1 MTERTTDQTSLPAGP
16 ETGEETAPQPP
27 PHWEADIVAADG
39 GTVHLRPIRPEDAEG
54 INGLMERSSDQTR
67 YYRFFGPMKRLSER
81 DLHRFT
87 HVDHVDRVAF
97 VVLLG
102 EQIVAVGRF
111 DRYPGTDDAEVAF
124 LVEDAHQRRGLGSV
138 LLEHLA
144 AAARERGIKNFVAE
158 VLAQNSKM
166 VRVFQD
172 AGYESERSYEDG
184 VVHLT
189 FPIEQTEDAL
199 AVAYE
204 REQRSESRSIARLL
218 TPSSV
223 AVVGASNDEGKIGN
237 ALLRHLLEYGFA
249 GPVYPVNPGARHVR
263 GVPAYADIESIPD
276 DVDLAVLAVPADE
289 VAGVVEAC
297 RRKRVRGLVVVSGGF
312 GETGPEGRDGRAA
325 ARGRRPGL
333 RHAGGRT
340 QLPRHREHRPRGA
353 AQREPGADGP
363 RPRPGRASSPSPD
376 RSGVA
381 LLERARSR
389 NLGLSTFVSAGN
401 RADVSGNDL
410 LQYWATDPGTEVV
423 LLHLESFG
431 NPRKFAR
438 LARSV
443 GRTKPVV
450 AVKSGRH
457 VKVTRG
463 LAGTSVAV
471 PEQSVAALFASAG
484 VIRVETVAQMFDVG
498 TLLAHQPLPVGRRVA
513 IVGNSTAI
521 GVLVADAILDQGLE
535 LAREEPVDIGASGT
549 PEDFRA
555 ALQEAVDDDG
565 VDAVVAVFLP
575 PLMAGSKEFGPA
587 LRDVAQGSAK
597 PIVASFLSTEGIPPE
612 LAVLDED
619 GMPARGS
626 VPSYSTP
633 ERAVISLAKVAEYA
647 RWRRRPV
654 GELPELPDV
663 DEDAGR
669 AIVRTRPGRGAGR
682 PRPHRRRADR
692 PAGRLRRAAARHADR
707 RRRRRGGRRGR
718 ARSAIPVV
726 LKSTAPW
733 LRHRPDLGG
742 RAAGPGRRRRGAGGV
757 RRDPVRRPGDR
768 AGDGGARRGDGRGD
782 RRRPVVRRAGQLR
795 ARGSG
800 DRPARRPRL
809 PHAAA
814 HRPGRRGAGARS
826 AGLAAARRLP
836 RVRAGGRRRA
846 GGPAAARGPAGR
858 RPAGGAAAAPGAGD
872 RRAAEPVARRPL
884 AGRRRRRGLRRPA
897 HGAGRSRPPPDA
909 LAGLTSG
916 RSGPRLCARRRG
928 GRTAGRRA
936 GRPESVNGA
945 STSRAPARMR
955 A

>member
-1 MTERTTDQTSLPAGP
+1 M
-16 ETGEETAPQPP
+16 
-27 PHWEADIVAADG
+27 
-39 GTVHLRPIRPEDAEG
+39 HLRPICPEDADG

-67 YYRFFGPMKRLSER
+67 YYRFFGPMKKLSDK

-102 EQIVAVGRF
+102 DQIIGVGRF
-111 DRYPGTDDAEVAF
+111 DRYPGTDDAEIAF
-124 LVEDAHQRRGLGSV
+124 LVEDAHQGRGLGSV

-144 AAARERGIKNFVAE
+144 AAGRERGIKNFVAE
-158 VLAQNSKM
+158 VLAQNSRM

-172 AGYESERSYEDG
+172 AGYKSERSFEDG
-184 VVHLT
+184 VVHLS

-237 ALLRHLLEYGFA
+237 ALLRHLLDYGFS

-312 GETGPEGRDGRAA
+312 GETGPEGRTAERELVAA
-325 ARGRRPGL
+325 ARASGMRVV
-333 RHAGGRT
+333 
-340 QLPRHREHRPRGA
+340 
-353 AQREPGADGP
+353 GP
-363 RPRPGRASSPSPD
+363 NCLGMVNTDPDVRLNASLAPMIPGRGRVGFFAQSGAL
-376 RSGVA
+376 GVA
-381 LLERARSR
+381 LLENARSR
-389 NLGLSTFVSAGN
+389 NLGLSSFVSAGN

-410 LQYWATDPGTEVV
+410 LQYWATDPATEVV

-438 LARSV
+438 LARTV

-457 VKVTRG
+457 VSVIPG

-498 TLLAHQPLPVGRRVA
+498 GLLAHQPLPAGKRVA
-513 IVGNSTAI
+513 VVGNSTAI
-521 GVLVADAILDQGLE
+521 GVLVADAVLEEGLE
-535 LAREEPVDIGASGT
+535 LAHEAPVDIGVSGG
-549 PEDFRA
+549 PEEFRA
-555 ALQEAVDDDG
+555 ALQAAVDDDR

-575 PLMAGSKEFGPA
+575 PLRSGSAEYGPA
-587 LRDVAQGSAK
+587 LRDVSVRSPK
-597 PIVASFLSTEGIPPE
+597 PIVASFLSSEGVPE
-612 LAVLDED
+612 ALAVPDEE

-633 ERAVISLAKVAEYA
+633 ERAVIALAKVAEYA

-654 GELPELPDV
+654 GEVPELPGV
-663 DEDAGR
+663 DEAAGR
-669 AIVRTRPGRGAGR
+669 QLVRAVLADSPGGRELTDEELITLLAAYGVPLLGTRTVSDAE
-682 PRPHRRRADR
+682 A
-692 PAGRLRRAAARHADR
+692 AVAAATEI
-707 RRRRRGGRRGR
+707 GY
-718 ARSAIPVV
+718 PVV

-733 LRHRPDLGG
+733 LRHRSDLGG
-742 RAAGPGRRRRGAGGV
+742 VRLDLVDADAVRAAFAAIPSADPVIVQEMAAPGVATVVEIVDDPSFGALVSFGLGGV
-757 RRDPVRRPGDR
+757 ATDLLGDR
-768 AGDGGARRGDGRGD
+768 AYRTLPLTDLDAAELVRAPRAFPLLDGYRGSEPVDVPALEDLLLRVARLADD
-782 RRRPVVRRAGQLR
+782 LPEVLQLR
-795 ARGSG
+795 LEPVIVG
-800 DRPARRPRL
+800 PANAW
-809 PHAAA
+809 HG
-814 HRPGRRGAGARS
+814 GRS
-826 AGLAAARRLP
+826 L
-836 RVRAGGRRRA
+836 VVAGGTGSVGR
-846 GGPAAARGPAGR
+846 PTARVDP
-858 RPAGGAAAAPGAGD
+858 
-872 RRAAEPVARRPL
+872 
-884 AGRRRRRGLRRPA
+884 
-897 HGAGRSRPPPDA
+897 
-909 LAGLTSG
+909 
-916 RSGPRLCARRRG
+916 GPR
-928 GRTAGRRA
+928 
-936 GRPESVNGA
+936 
-945 STSRAPARMR
+945 RMR
-955 A
+955 SPV

>member
-1 MTERTTDQTSLPAGP
+1 VTEQPGPPAAENP
-16 ETGEETAPQPP
+16 TPP

-39 GTVHLRPIRPEDAEG
+39 GTVHLRPICPEDADG

-67 YYRFFGPMKRLSER
+67 YYRFFGPMKKLSEK

-102 EQIVAVGRF
+102 DQIVAVGRF

-124 LVEDAHQRRGLGSV
+124 LVEDAHQGRGLGSV

-144 AAARERGIKNFVAE
+144 AAARERGIKRFVAE
-158 VLAQNSKM
+158 VLAQNSRM

-172 AGYESERSYEDG
+172 AGYKSERSYEDG

-189 FPIEQTEDAL
+189 FPIDQTEDAL
-199 AVAYE
+199 AVSYE

-223 AVVGASNDEGKIGN
+223 AVVGASTDDGKIGN

-312 GETGPEGRDGRAA
+312 GESGPAGREAERQLVAA
-325 ARGRRPGL
+325 ARASGMRVV
-333 RHAGGRT
+333 
-340 QLPRHREHRPRGA
+340 
-353 AQREPGADGP
+353 GP
-363 RPRPGRASSPSPD
+363 NCLGIVNTDPEVKLNASLAPMIPGRGRVGFFAQSGSL
-376 RSGVA
+376 GVA

-389 NLGLSTFVSAGN
+389 KLGLSTFVSAGN

-410 LQYWATDPGTEVV
+410 LQYWATDPATEVV

-457 VKVTRG
+457 VQVTRG
-463 LAGTSVAV
+463 LAATSVAV

-498 TLLAHQPLPVGRRVA
+498 TLLAHQPLPEGKKVA

-521 GVLVADAILDQGLE
+521 GWLVADAVLDQGLE
-535 LAREEPVDIGASGT
+535 LAREEPVDIGADGT
-549 PEDFRA
+549 PEDFRT
-555 ALQEAVDDDG
+555 ALQSAVDDDG

-575 PLMAGSKEFGPA
+575 PLMAGSQEFGPA
-587 LRDVAQGSAK
+587 LREVSRFSGK

-612 LAVLDED
+612 LAVLDEH
-619 GMPARGS
+619 GGPARGS

-663 DEDAGR
+663 DEETGKA
-669 AIVRTRPGRGAGR
+669 VV
-682 PRPHRRRADR
+682 
-692 PAGRLRRAAARHADR
+692 RAALSDAP
-707 RRRRRGGRRGR
+707 RGR
-718 ARSAIPVV
+718 DLTDDELLALLAAYGVPLLGTRTVEDADAAVAASGEIGYPVV

-733 LRHRPDLGG
+733 LRHRSDLGG
-742 RAAGPGRRRRGAGGV
+742 VRLDLADAEAVRTAFGAIPSGDPVIVQEMAAPGVATVVEVVDDPSFGALVSFGVGGV
-757 RRDPVRRPGDR
+757 ATDLLGDR
-768 AGDGGARRGDGRGD
+768 AYRTLPLTDLDAAELVRAPRAFPLLDGY
-782 RRRPVVRRAGQLR
+782 
-795 ARGSG
+795 RGSEPV
-800 DRPARRPRL
+800 D
-809 PHAAA
+809 
-814 HRPGRRGAGARS
+814 
-826 AGLAAARRLP
+826 LAALEDLLLRVARLADDLPEVLRLRLEP
-836 RVRAGGRRRA
+836 VIVGPADPWHGGRSLVVAGGTCTI
-846 GGPAAARGPAGR
+846 GPPTARVDP
-858 RPAGGAAAAPGAGD
+858 
-872 RRAAEPVARRPL
+872 
-884 AGRRRRRGLRRPA
+884 
-897 HGAGRSRPPPDA
+897 
-909 LAGLTSG
+909 
-916 RSGPRLCARRRG
+916 GPRRM
-928 GRTAGRRA
+928 RTA
-936 GRPESVNGA
+936 V
-945 STSRAPARMR
+945 
-955 A
+955 

>member
-1 MTERTTDQTSLPAGP
+1 VTEQTATQPDGTPGTP
-16 ETGEETAPQPP
+16 EESPVAP

-39 GTVHLRPIRPEDAEG
+39 GTVHLRPICPEDADALV
-54 INGLMERSSDQTR
+54 GLMDRSSDQTR
-67 YYRFFGPMKRLSER
+67 YYRFFGPMKKLSDR

-102 EQIVAVGRF
+102 DQIIGVGRF
-111 DRYPGTDDAEVAF
+111 DRYPDTDDAEIAF
-124 LVEDAHQRRGLGSV
+124 LIEDAHQGRGLGSV

-144 AAARERGIKNFVAE
+144 AAGRERGIKNFVAE

-172 AGYESERSYEDG
+172 AGYKAERSYEDG

-218 TPSSV
+218 KPSSV
-223 AVVGASNDEGKIGN
+223 AVVGASNDDGKIGN
-237 ALLRHLLEYGFA
+237 ALLRHLLDYGFA

-276 DVDLAVLAVPADE
+276 DLDLAALAVPADE

-312 GETGPEGRDGRAA
+312 GETGPEGRAAERQLVAA
-325 ARGRRPGL
+325 ARASGMRVV
-333 RHAGGRT
+333 
-340 QLPRHREHRPRGA
+340 
-353 AQREPGADGP
+353 GP
-363 RPRPGRASSPSPD
+363 NCLGIVNTDPEVRLNASLAPMVPGRGRVGFFAQSGSL
-376 RSGVA
+376 GVA

-457 VKVTRG
+457 VKIRRG
-463 LAGTSVAV
+463 LADTSVAV

-484 VIRVETVAQMFDVG
+484 VVRVETVAQMFDVG
-498 TLLAHQPLPVGRRVA
+498 TLLAHQPLPAGKRVA

-521 GVLVADAILDQGLE
+521 GWLVADAVLEEGLE
-535 LAREEPVDIGASGT
+535 LAREEPVDIGADGT
-549 PEDFRA
+549 PDDFRA
-555 ALQEAVDDDG
+555 ALQAAVDDDG

-587 LRDVAQGSAK
+587 MREVARTSDK
-597 PIVASFLSTEGIPPE
+597 PIVASFLSTEGIPDE
-612 LAVLDED
+612 LAVLDGD

-633 ERAVISLAKVAEYA
+633 ERAVISLAKAVEYA
-647 RWRRRPV
+647 GWRRRPV

-663 DEDAGR
+663 EESTAKALVRRVLADTAAGR
-669 AIVRTRPGRGAGR
+669 ELGDDELIALLAAYGVPLLGTRTV
-682 PRPHRRRADR
+682 AD
-692 PAGRLRRAAARHADR
+692 ADAA
-707 RRRRRGGRRGR
+707 
-718 ARSAIPVV
+718 VV

-733 LRHRPDLGG
+733 LRHRSDLGG
-742 RAAGPGRRRRGAGGV
+742 VRLDLVDADAVRAAFAAIPSGDPVIVQEMAAPGVATVVEIVDDPSFGALVSFGLGGV
-757 RRDPVRRPGDR
+757 ATDLLGDR
-768 AGDGGARRGDGRGD
+768 AYRTLPLTDLDAAEL
-782 RRRPVVRRAGQLR
+782 VRSPRAFPLLNGY
-795 ARGSG
+795 RGSEPV
-800 DRPARRPRL
+800 DLAALEDLLLRVARLADDL
-809 PHAAA
+809 PEVLQLTLEPVIVGPPNPWHG
-814 HRPGRRGAGARS
+814 GRSLVVAGAK
-826 AGLAAARRLP
+826 GLVGPPTARVDP
-836 RVRAGGRRRA
+836 
-846 GGPAAARGPAGR
+846 
-858 RPAGGAAAAPGAGD
+858 
-872 RRAAEPVARRPL
+872 
-884 AGRRRRRGLRRPA
+884 
-897 HGAGRSRPPPDA
+897 
-909 LAGLTSG
+909 
-916 RSGPRLCARRRG
+916 GPR
-928 GRTAGRRA
+928 
-936 GRPESVNGA
+936 
-945 STSRAPARMR
+945 RMR
-955 A
+955 SPV

>member
-1 MTERTTDQTSLPAGP
+1 VTEQTTIDP
-16 ETGEETAPQPP
+16 EPTPP

-39 GTVHLRPIRPEDAEG
+39 GTVHLRPICPEDADG

-67 YYRFFGPMKRLSER
+67 YYRFFGPMKRLSEK

-102 EQIVAVGRF
+102 DQIVAVGRF

-124 LVEDAHQRRGLGSV
+124 LVEDAHQGRGLGSV

-158 VLAQNSKM
+158 VLAQNSRM

-172 AGYESERSYEDG
+172 AGYASERSYEDG
-184 VVHLT
+184 IVHLT
-189 FPIEQTEDAL
+189 FPIQQTEDAL

-237 ALLRHLLEYGFA
+237 AVLRHLLDYGFA

-263 GVPAYADIESIPD
+263 GVPAYADLESIPD

-289 VAGVVEAC
+289 VAKVVEAA
-297 RRKRVRGLVVVSGGF
+297 RRKRVRGLVVISGGF
-312 GETGPEGRDGRAA
+312 GEIGPEGLAAERQLVAA
-325 ARGRRPGL
+325 ARASGMRVV
-333 RHAGGRT
+333 
-340 QLPRHREHRPRGA
+340 
-353 AQREPGADGP
+353 GP
-363 RPRPGRASSPSPD
+363 NCLGMVNTDSDVRLNASLAPMVPGRGRVGFFAQSGSL
-376 RSGVA
+376 GVA

-410 LQYWATDPGTEVV
+410 LQYWATDPSTEVV

-443 GRTKPVV
+443 GRTKPVI

-498 TLLAHQPLPVGRRVA
+498 TLLAHQPLPAGKRVA

-521 GVLVADAILDQGLE
+521 GWLVADAVLEEGLE
-535 LAREEPVDIGASGT
+535 LARDEPVDIGAGGT
-549 PEDFRA
+549 PDDFRA
-555 ALQEAVDDDG
+555 ELQAAVDDDG

-587 LRDVAQGSAK
+587 LREVARTSEK
-597 PIVASFLSTEGIPPE
+597 PIVASFLSTEGVPDE
-612 LAVLDED
+612 LAILDED

-633 ERAVISLAKVAEYA
+633 ERAVISLAKAVEYA

-663 DEDAGR
+663 DETTAK
-669 AIVRTRPGRGAGR
+669 AIVRRVLADTPVGRDLADDELIALLAAYGVPLLGTRTVSD
-682 PRPHRRRADR
+682 AD
-692 PAGRLRRAAARHADR
+692 AAVAAAKEI
-707 RRRRRGGRRGR
+707 GF
-718 ARSAIPVV
+718 PVV

-733 LRHRPDLGG
+733 LRHRSDLGG
-742 RAAGPGRRRRGAGGV
+742 VRLDLVDADAVRAAFHAIPSGDPVIVQEMAAPGVATVVEIVDDPSFGALVSFGLGGV
-757 RRDPVRRPGDR
+757 ATDLLGDR
-768 AGDGGARRGDGRGD
+768 AYRTLPLTDLDAADLVRAPRAFPLLNGYRGTEPVDLAALEDLLLRVARLADDLPEVLRLTLEPVLVGPADAWHGGRSL
-782 RRRPVVRRAGQLR
+782 VV
-795 ARGSG
+795 
-800 DRPARRPRL
+800 
-809 PHAAA
+809 
-814 HRPGRRGAGARS
+814 AGAQ
-826 AGLAAARRLP
+826 GFVGPPTARVDP
-836 RVRAGGRRRA
+836 
-846 GGPAAARGPAGR
+846 
-858 RPAGGAAAAPGAGD
+858 
-872 RRAAEPVARRPL
+872 
-884 AGRRRRRGLRRPA
+884 
-897 HGAGRSRPPPDA
+897 
-909 LAGLTSG
+909 
-916 RSGPRLCARRRG
+916 GPR
-928 GRTAGRRA
+928 
-936 GRPESVNGA
+936 
-945 STSRAPARMR
+945 RMR
-955 A
+955 SPI

>member
-1 MTERTTDQTSLPAGP
+1 M
-16 ETGEETAPQPP
+16 PP
-27 PHWEADIVAADG
+27 PHWEADIIAADG
-39 GTVHLRPIRPEDAEG
+39 GTVHLRPICPEDADG

-67 YYRFFGPMKRLSER
+67 YYRFFGPMKRLSDR

-102 EQIVAVGRF
+102 DQVVAVGRF
-111 DRYPGTDDAEVAF
+111 DRYPGTDDAEIAF
-124 LVEDAHQRRGLGSV
+124 LVEDAHQGRGLGSV

-144 AAARERGIKNFVAE
+144 AAARERGIKRFVAE
-158 VLAQNSKM
+158 VLAQNSRM

-223 AVVGASNDEGKIGN
+223 AVVGASNDDGKLGN

-249 GPVYPVNPGARHVR
+249 GPVFPVNPGARHVR
-263 GVPAYADIESIPD
+263 GVPAYVDIESIPA

-312 GETGPEGRDGRAA
+312 GETGPEGRAAERELVAA
-325 ARGRRPGL
+325 ARASGMRVV
-333 RHAGGRT
+333 
-340 QLPRHREHRPRGA
+340 
-353 AQREPGADGP
+353 GP
-363 RPRPGRASSPSPD
+363 NCLGIVNTDPEVSLNASLAPLVPGRGRVGFFAQSGAL
-376 RSGVA
+376 GVA

-457 VKVTRG
+457 VQVTPG

-471 PEQSVAALFASAG
+471 PEESVAALFASAG
-484 VIRVETVAQMFDVG
+484 VIRVDTVAQLFDVG
-498 TLLAHQPLPVGRRVA
+498 SLLAHQPLPAGDRVA
-513 IVGNSTAI
+513 IVGNSTAM
-521 GVLVADAILDQGLE
+521 GVLVADAVLEEGL
-535 LAREEPVDIGASGT
+535 LLTHRSPVDIGAGGR
-549 PEDFRA
+549 PEDFAA
-555 ALQEAVDDDG
+555 ALQRAVDDDT
-565 VDAVVAVFLP
+565 VDAVIAVFLP
-575 PLMAGSKEFGPA
+575 PLMAGSQEFGPA
-587 LRDVAQGSAK
+587 LRDVAVGSTK
-597 PIVASFLSTEGIPPE
+597 PILASFLSTEGLPSE
-612 LAVLDED
+612 LAVLDES

-626 VPSYSTP
+626 VPSYATP
-633 ERAVISLAKVAEYA
+633 ERAVIALAKVAEYA

-654 GELPELPDV
+654 GDVPELPDLQEATGRQLV
-663 DEDAGR
+663 RDVLAEAPGGRDLTGDELIALLAAYGVPLLGTRTVTDAES
-669 AIVRTRPGRGAGR
+669 AV
-682 PRPHRRRADR
+682 
-692 PAGRLRRAAARHADR
+692 AAAEQI
-707 RRRRRGGRRGR
+707 GYP
-718 ARSAIPVV
+718 IV

-733 LRHRPDLGG
+733 LRHRADLGG
-742 RAAGPGRRRRGAGGV
+742 VRLDLGDADAVRTAFAAIPSGDPVIAQEMAAPGVATVVEIVDDPSFGALVSFGVGGV
-757 RRDPVRRPGDR
+757 ATDLLGDR
-768 AGDGGARRGDGRGD
+768 AYRTLPLTDLDAAELVRAPRAFPLLDGY
-782 RRRPVVRRAGQLR
+782 
-795 ARGSG
+795 RGSEPV
-800 DRPARRPRL
+800 D
-809 PHAAA
+809 
-814 HRPGRRGAGARS
+814 
-826 AGLAAARRLP
+826 LAALEDLLLRVARLAENLPEVLRLRLEP
-836 RVRAGGRRRA
+836 VIVGPANPWHGGRSLVVAGGTGRV
-846 GGPAAARGPAGR
+846 GPPTARV
-858 RPAGGAAAAPGAGD
+858 
-872 RRAAEPVARRPL
+872 EP
-884 AGRRRRRGLRRPA
+884 
-897 HGAGRSRPPPDA
+897 
-909 LAGLTSG
+909 
-916 RSGPRLCARRRG
+916 GPR
-928 GRTAGRRA
+928 
-936 GRPESVNGA
+936 
-945 STSRAPARMR
+945 RMR
-955 A
+955 SPV